1 MTPVLG
7 GLAWLGVRARWF
19 LALGLVAAL
28 LVPGP
33 GTLLEGTL
41 PFWVALLTGLAMV
54 RIDLS
59 AIIGQALRP
68 GRLLRNAALLTLLM
82 AVTPA
87 VLATLVRIAG
97 LPENMVSVLVYT
109 ASAPPLGSAT
119 AFCLILGLNAAF
131 ALELTVL
138 GSLIAPFTMPLVSRW
153 LLGEAVPIEALEMLT
168 RLAVIIG
175 SAAIGAVIV
184 RRLVGSA
191 WIERQKLAFD
201 GLSAICM
208 VLFLFPL
215 FLGLT
220 DQILQAGM
228 FAASIFALACAANL
242 GTQILSFWPN
252 RAIAGRETG
261 GAMSLVWGNRNA
273 ALALASVPGDP
284 VLLLYVALYQFPMYC
299 TPLVMRWVVGPPRH

>member
-1 MTPVLG
+1 MRPVLS
-7 GLAWLGVRARWF
+7 GLAWLGARARWF
-19 LALGLVAAL
+19 LALGLLAAL
-28 LVPGP
+28 LIPGP

-54 RIDLS
+54 RIDLGTVIS
-59 AIIGQALRP
+59 QALHP
-68 GRLLRNAALLTLLM
+68 ARLIRNAMLLVVLMAATPTLL
-82 AVTPA
+82 AVA
-87 VLATLVRIAG
+87 SRAAG
-97 LPENMVSVLVYT
+97 LPESMVSVLVYT

-138 GSLIAPFTMPLVSRW
+138 GSLIAPFSMPLVTRW
-153 LLGEAVPIEALEMLT
+153 LLGETVPVEASEMLT
-168 RLAVIIG
+168 RLAIIIG
-175 SAAIGAVIV
+175 SAAIGAVV
-184 RRLVGSA
+184 ARRLLGSA
-191 WIERQKLAFD
+191 WIEREKLAFD

-220 DQILQAGM
+220 DQVARAGLL
-228 FAASIFALACAANL
+228 AASVFVLACATNL

-261 GAMSLVWGNRNA
+261 GAMSLIWGNRNA